1 MSAPEGSH
9 ERLDALLT
17 RLRRFWEQPEV
28 LEGIRSR
35 LGTPG
40 RPNRDFRTTRAVE
53 KLGGLADV
61 KSIAAELRID
71 ASTASRHVGR
81 AVDAG
86 LLERTACPDDGRRCL
101 LAITEQGHQAM
112 KRVRDARVG
121 VLGELTAAWSPE
133 DIATFVRHGETLM
146 SACDALESSHE

>member
-1 MSAPEGSH
+1 M
-9 ERLDALLT
+9 
-17 RLRRFWEQPEV
+17 
-28 LEGIRSR
+28 
-35 LGTPG
+35 
-40 RPNRDFRTTRAVE
+40 
-53 KLGGLADV
+53 
-61 KSIAAELRID
+61 
-71 ASTASRHVGR
+71 GR

-121 VLGELTAAWSPE
+121 VLGELTADWSPE